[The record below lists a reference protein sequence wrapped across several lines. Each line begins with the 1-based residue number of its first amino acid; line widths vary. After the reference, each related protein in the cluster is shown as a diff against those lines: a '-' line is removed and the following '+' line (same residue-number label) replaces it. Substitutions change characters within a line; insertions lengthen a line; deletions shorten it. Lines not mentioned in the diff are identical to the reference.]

1 MLLPYVYA
9 FTNTLKDGEYP
20 VKADSHGMIK
30 LPSSDA
36 DTLHLLF
43 EFTPE
48 RISSF
53 AVKTKTQNNF
63 SFAFEPWIVE
73 VFFKDFELTI
83 KEGRLE
89 GKHPLLNKDDCV
101 YTKEQ

>member
-9 FTNTLKDGEYP
+9 FTDILKDGEYP

-30 LPSSDA
+30 LPASNA

-53 AVKTKTQNNF
+53 TINTKTQNNF
-63 SFAFEPWIVE
+63 SFAFQPWIVE
-73 VFFKDFELTI
+73 VFFKDFELTL
-83 KEGRLE
+83 KEDQLE
-89 GKHPLLNKDDCV
+89 GKHPLLKKEDCV
-101 YTKEQ
+101 YKKEQ